1 VSIFNPSFVALK
13 LPSKT
18 GAEVSFFVFCCP
30 EDVPIRAKM
39 MMSSAKATVLGS
51 AMEHDNSF
59 DRLLETRDIADFDS
73 LIKTELN
80 PATEAVAA
88 IAPAAISKP
97 SRPGKGRAKVAKF
110 QAEED

>member
-1 VSIFNPSFVALK
+1 MNSRVFNFANWRLF
-13 LPSKT
+13 LC
-18 GAEVSFFVFCCP
+18 F
-30 EDVPIRAKM
+30 
-39 MMSSAKATVLGS
+39 
-51 AMEHDNSF
+51 
-59 DRLLETRDIADFDS
+59 RLLETRDIADFDS

-88 IAPAAISKP
+88 IAPATISKP